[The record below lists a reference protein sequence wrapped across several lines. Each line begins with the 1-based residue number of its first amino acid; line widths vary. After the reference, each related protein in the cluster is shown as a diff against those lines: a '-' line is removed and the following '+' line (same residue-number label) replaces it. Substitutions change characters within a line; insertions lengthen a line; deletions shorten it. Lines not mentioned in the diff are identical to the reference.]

1 MVPDDDL
8 LYVSLAKRRCN
19 KHIIRHRKYAALEKG
34 RTNRTAVMLSKLHI
48 FPLNR
53 CFGELVF
60 FFFFF
65 PLERRVNLIQVQSQK
80 PVI

>member
-34 RTNRTAVMLSKLHI
+34 RTNRTAVTLSKLHI

-53 CFGELVF
+53 CFGELVVCF
-60 FFFFF
+60 FFFS
-65 PLERRVNLIQVQSQK
+65 LRTKS
-80 PVI
+80 